1 MYKIYFKQALQLLKE
16 NPFLGILTIIGTAL
30 AICMIMIIVIV
41 YEVRTAN
48 YKPETHRDRMLS
60 VKWGT
65 SRPKKEGG
73 DWTSNSML
81 SLRSIKECFYPLK
94 SAEAVTG
101 VLPFTNLL
109 VTVPGTTEGF
119 KADVTYTD
127 AAFWRVFEF
136 DFLDGQPYVQ
146 EEFESGIRKA
156 VISETIARRLYGT
169 EEIAGKTIELS
180 FVPYTI
186 CGVVKDVPM
195 QAEAAYG
202 NVWTPYTT
210 TPLSEDGWNENLL
223 GSMRC
228 YILAPSSADFDAVR
242 REVDQRVEM
251 LNSTLSDVRLDLRG
265 QPDTQFTQLS
275 RNWANANADVSG
287 LIRKYVIIIL
297 VLLLVPAFNLS
308 GITLSRMKKRM
319 AELGVRKAFGASQKE
334 LFGQILYENFIFT
347 LIGGAVGL
355 AFSYFAVIVMKD
367 WLLFTTIQ
375 SLSSGTD
382 TTSAEMLFK
391 PMVFVYAFLFCL
403 LINLVSAGI
412 PAWLASKKNIVS
424 SLNQQ

>member
-16 NPFLGILTIIGTAL
+16 NPFLGILTIVGTVL

-48 YKPETHRDRMLS
+48 YKPETRRDRMLS

-65 SRPKKEGG
+65 AKPKKEGG
-73 DWTSNSML
+73 DWSSNSRL
-81 SLRSIKECFYPLK
+81 STRSIKECFYPLE

-101 VLPFTNLL
+101 ILHFTNLL
-109 VTVPGTTEGF
+109 ATVPGSTEGF

-136 DFLDGQPYVQ
+136 NFLEGQPYVQ
-146 EEFESGIRKA
+146 EEFESGIRKV

-169 EEIAGKTIELS
+169 KEVVGKTVELG

-186 CGVVKDVPM
+186 GGVVKDVPM

-202 NVWTPYTT
+202 NVWAPYTT
-210 TPLSEDGWNENLL
+210 TPLSEDGWAEDLL

-228 YILAPSSADFDAVR
+228 YILAPSSADFDAIR
-242 REVDQRVEM
+242 REVNQRVEM
-251 LNSTLSDVRLDLRG
+251 MNGTLSDLCLDLRG
-265 QPDTQFTQLS
+265 QPDTQFAQLS
-275 RNWANANADVSG
+275 RRWAGDESDASA

-355 AFSYFAVIVMKD
+355 ALSYFAVVMMKD

-382 TTSAEMLFK
+382 TTSMKMLFK

-412 PAWLASKKNIVS
+412 PAWIASRKNIVS